1 MIDIEMWA
9 RRKGQRTPNKGS
21 WLNAVAIGYQVDLSV
36 YKTNVLQGIAELWS
50 AYFHFPI
57 TANQVAMAMCL
68 VKISRS
74 VESKT
79 LLIFF

>member
-36 YKTNVLQGIAELWS
+36 YKTNVLQGIAKRLGLIQE
-50 AYFHFPI
+50 
-57 TANQVAMAMCL
+57 QVEIYYSQL
-68 VKISRS
+68 H
-74 VESKT
+74 
-79 LLIFF
+79 

>member
-36 YKTNVLQGIAELWS
+36 YKTNVLQGIAEKLGVNTRTS
-50 AYFHFPI
+50 RDLLQSIA
-57 TANQVAMAMCL
+57 L
-68 VKISRS
+68 VENLTPVNGSWLKA
-74 VESKT
+74 
-79 LLIFF
+79 LALG

>member
-36 YKTNVLQGIAELWS
+36 YKTNVLQGIAEKVGVNTRTSRDLLQS
-50 AYFHFPI
+50 IA
-57 TANQVAMAMCL
+57 L
-68 VKISRS
+68 VENLTPVNGSWLKA
-74 VESKT
+74 
-79 LLIFF
+79 LALG

>member
-36 YKTNVLQGIAELWS
+36 YKTNVLQGIAEKLGVNTRTS
-50 AYFHFPI
+50 RDLLQSIA
-57 TANQVAMAMCL
+57 L
-68 VKISRS
+68 VENLTPVNGSWFKA
-74 VESKT
+74 
-79 LLIFF
+79 LALG